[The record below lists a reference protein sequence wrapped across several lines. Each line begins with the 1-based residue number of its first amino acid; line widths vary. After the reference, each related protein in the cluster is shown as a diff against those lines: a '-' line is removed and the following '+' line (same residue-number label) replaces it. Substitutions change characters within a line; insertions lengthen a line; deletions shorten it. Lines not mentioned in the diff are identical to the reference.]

1 MRRPRAGLRRFGPGR
16 AASDSGTR
24 APGDACVERT
34 IRLTAAA
41 VALSCAGGTW
51 ADASG
56 MGMGRMRGP
65 TFLRQLF
72 PPTLIMQHQSDIGLT
87 GAQRDAITK
96 EMTDTQKA
104 VLDLRWQLE

>member
-24 APGDACVERT
+24 APGDACMRRT

-41 VALSCAGGTW
+41 FALSCAGVTW

-87 GAQRDAITK
+87 EAQPHAITK
-96 EMTDTQKA
+96 EKTDNQTA
-104 VLDLRWQLE
+104 VID